1 MMKKRPLL
9 AALLFASIAAHA
21 QPPGKDAAPL
31 GLELGKTKCARMT
44 PGPNRVKTGTTPWAG
59 GDTVELKHLDR
70 FNLPGLTR
78 AIVNCDAGDAVAL
91 VTLTFDR
98 SALDDVSKKLDA
110 RYESKRKT
118 EPSAENGY
126 AEWEA
131 ANGSLEMLY
140 ARDSKQF
147 TLAYWAKGAKA
158 KYFAYSGTS
167 DKKPAAPAQSTPPAQ
182 AAQPQPAPL

>member
-1 MMKKRPLL
+1 MMKKATLL
-9 AALLFASIAAHA
+9 SALLWASITAQA

-44 PGPNRVKTGTTPWAG
+44 PGPNRVKTGTAPWAG
-59 GDTVELKHLDR
+59 GDTVEIKHLER

-78 AIVNCDAGDAVAL
+78 ATVNCDAQDTVAL
-91 VTLTFDR
+91 ITLTFDR
-98 SALDDVSKKLDA
+98 SAMEEVGKTLDA
-110 RYESKRKT
+110 RYESRRKT
-118 EPSAENGY
+118 DPNAGNGY

-158 KYFAYSGTS
+158 RYFAYSGTS
-167 DKKPAAPAQSTPPAQ
+167 DKKPAAPT
-182 AAQPQPAPL
+182 QPSSAQPAPL

>member
-1 MMKKRPLL
+1 MIKKISLLSALLL
-9 AALLFASIAAHA
+9 ASISAHA

-44 PGPNRVKTGTTPWAG
+44 PGPNRVKTGVAPWAG
-59 GDTVELKHLDR
+59 GDTVEIKHLDR

-78 AIVNCDAGDAVAL
+78 ATVNCDAQDAVAL
-91 VTLTFDR
+91 ITLTFDR
-98 SALDDVSKKLDA
+98 SALDEVSKKLDD
-110 RYESKRKT
+110 RYVSKRKT
-118 EPSAENGY
+118 EPNAENGY

-158 KYFAYSGTS
+158 RYFSYSGAS
-167 DKKPAAPAQSTPPAQ
+167 DKKPAAPTQPSPA
-182 AAQPQPAPL
+182 QPAPL

>member
-1 MMKKRPLL
+1 MMKTATLL
-9 AALLFASIAAHA
+9 STLLLASIAAHA

-44 PGPNRVKTGTTPWAG
+44 PGPNRVRTGMAPWAG
-59 GDTVELKHLDR
+59 GDTVQIKQLDR

-78 AIVNCDAGDAVAL
+78 AIVNCDAQDAVAL
-91 VTLTFDR
+91 ITLTFDR
-98 SALDDVSKKLDA
+98 SALDEVSRKLDA
-110 RYESKRKT
+110 RYEAKRKT
-118 EPSAENGY
+118 EPNAENGY

-158 KYFAYSGTS
+158 RYFTYSGAS
-167 DKKPAAPAQSTPPAQ
+167 DKKPAAPTQPSQTQS
-182 AAQPQPAPL
+182 APL